1 MSSTVAPLPKA
12 RFLILTLTWCL
23 AVISSS
29 VGLNALIKS
38 NQDKSRLKK
47 LAPPPSV
54 VEINTTAIYN
64 AGIVATTA
72 SLLIAVILSK
82 FIIAPFLPFTKS
94 LAARTLRTQSI
105 ILILA
110 SLFLLGSLIPFMIY
124 FSTGQA
130 DVKAFI
136 GTVQLPDSAV
146 KAVEAHSGST
156 RIYKDIPYLK
166 LVAVIPWFT
175 LVLTYFS
182 AATLWIASNKQRK
195 IAVTE
200 QEPSSPS
207 KASMNEKETI
217 SEHEKSS
224 V

>member
-1 MSSTVAPLPKA
+1 MSSTSVPLS
-12 RFLILTLTWCL
+12 RTLLLTVTWCI
-23 AVISSS
+23 AVVASS

-54 VEINTTAIYN
+54 VEINTDSIYN

-82 FIIAPFLPFTKS
+82 LIIAPYLPFTKS
-94 LAARTLRTQSI
+94 FAARTLRAQSI
-105 ILILA
+105 ILGLA
-110 SLFLLGSLIPFMIY
+110 SLFLLGSLIPFVV
-124 FSTGQA
+124 FFATGEA

-136 GTVQLPDSAV
+136 GSVQLPDSAV
-146 KAVEAHSGST
+146 KAVEANSGST
-156 RIYKDIPYLK
+156 RVYKISDIK
-166 LVAVIPWFT
+166 QNAV
-175 LVLTYFS
+175 
-182 AATLWIASNKQRK
+182 
-195 IAVTE
+195 AVTE

-217 SEHEKSS
+217 SENEKSS
-224 V
+224 AV